1 MVVILVVFLVGN
13 LVCFLCLVITD
24 STQVM
29 QATLHHLHRVIWLL
43 SSINIGYL
51 RCEITGWGVCA
62 VDGWTWPSVPP
73 LG

>member
-29 QATLHHLHRVIWLL
+29 QATLPRVIWLL